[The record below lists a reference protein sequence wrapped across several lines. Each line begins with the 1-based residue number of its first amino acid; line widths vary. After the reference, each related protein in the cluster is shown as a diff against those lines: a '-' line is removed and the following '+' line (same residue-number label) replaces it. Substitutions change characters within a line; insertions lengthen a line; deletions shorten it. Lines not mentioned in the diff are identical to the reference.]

1 MQAPDSFSRNLLSF
15 TLRSFAAFAALVFT
29 SPGLPVFAQ
38 DAGQQ
43 AAPILTVIVTRHGVR
58 EITEITDPKDLGY
71 AWPNWEITK
80 KEPFPKEPYLTG
92 HGYRLMRLMGKFYRE
107 SLPGVDCSRNVFIY
121 ADKAQRTLATARA
134 VTEGLCDSP
143 KLPDIFHEPNLKA
156 IDPIFDATE
165 WLSNQQRIDISASK
179 AAVAAAAGCPDSPD
193 TNCDTPV
200 KQEAN
205 VFEAFQ
211 KLLNARCPSGK
222 CLHIDDPTIKSLIK
236 VKGLAALDGPVGVAR
251 SYSEDV
257 FLEFAQCRH
266 KSEMTGQ
273 DPGKTILGPEELQT
287 ALENGMLLHVVDYD
301 INARNTYNNKNQG
314 KVYNPYVRGGTL
326 LTHIIAMLDEKAGKD
341 IFRAKIKTPIVKDAR
356 LVILSGH
363 DTQLGALGGI
373 LEAHWAPESGIVR
386 DDMPPGSALVFDL
399 IRPADGEYRVRI
411 GFVSMTRDQFRTEE
425 RRSDGIKF
433 HPVQYRLCEQDNKSI
448 STTDGCAAR
457 LTEFEKL
464 GLSLLEARKVV
475 YPDWEVSNDQAP
487 VQEAVAL
494 LSDPS
499 WTKKECGGP

>member
-1 MQAPDSFSRNLLSF
+1 MPVPDSFSRDPLSF

-29 SPGLPVFAQ
+29 SSGLPAFAQ
-38 DAGQQ
+38 DVGQQ

-58 EITEITDPKDLGY
+58 EFTDPNTDPNKELKLGY
-71 AWPNWEITK
+71 AWPKWEITK
-80 KEPFPKEPYLTG
+80 KKPFPNEPYLTG

-107 SLPGVDCSRNVFIY
+107 SLPVVDCSRNVFVY

-143 KLPDIFHEPNLKA
+143 KLPDIFHEPNLTAK
-156 IDPIFDATE
+156 DPIFDATE
-165 WLSNQQRIDISASK
+165 WLSKQPDKRLDISASK

-193 TNCDTPV
+193 TSCDTPV

-236 VKGLAALDGPVGVAR
+236 VKDLAALEGPVGVAR

-257 FLEFAQCRH
+257 FLEFAQCRPE
-266 KSEMTGQ
+266 SEMTGQ
-273 DPGKTILGPEELQT
+273 DPDKTKLGPEELQT
-287 ALENGMLLHVVDYD
+287 ALRNGMLLHVVDYD
-301 INARNTYNNKNQG
+301 VNARNT
-314 KVYNPYVRGGTL
+314 YNPYVRGGTL

-341 IFRAKIKTPIVKDAR
+341 IFRVKIKTPTVKDAR

-373 LEAHWAPESGIVR
+373 LDAHWAPESGIVQ

-411 GFVSMTRDQFRTEE
+411 RFVSMTRDQFLTEE
-425 RRSDGIKF
+425 RRSDGINF
-433 HPVQYRLCEQDNKSI
+433 HPVKYHLCEPANQCFC
-448 STTDGCAAR
+448 TTDGCAAR
-457 LTEFEKL
+457 LTEFEAL
-464 GLSLLEARKVV
+464 GLSLLNARKV
-475 YPDWEVSNDQAP
+475 YPNWEVSNDQAP

-494 LSDPS
+494 LRDPS